1 MDRETEELP
10 LALRLATIITLLSS
24 SALKGV
30 TAEKFAALR
39 HHLDAAVMEA
49 ERQGCH
55 AHLASALQSAS
66 QSWQNLRK
74 LPASAA
80 RESYPWPHSSLLH

>member
-10 LALRLATIITLLSS
+10 LDLRLAAIITLLSS

-30 TAEKFAALR
+30 TAGKFAALQ
-39 HHLDAAVMEA
+39 HHLGAAVMEA
-49 ERQGCH
+49 KVQGCH

-66 QSWQNLRK
+66 QSWLNLCE
-74 LPASAA
+74 LPAAA
-80 RESYPWPHSSLLH
+80 TRESCPWPHSSLLH